1 MPLFRRFSIF
11 YAILFE
17 SLNLYENMEKE
28 NNMRRKSGGL
38 RALANLAKQR
48 MLNKDYKENI
58 AEDKLFKNKV
68 SAYFLE
74 NAKAM
79 KKLTA
84 ETKFVSISNKEDEE
98 FVRKVVSILMKNE
111 LRSLGELT
119 DKNYY
124 NSLNDREKQLYMLRL
139 SEKVTKI
146 KEEYDKTVVVTEF
159 IA

>member
-1 MPLFRRFSIF
+1 
-11 YAILFE
+11 
-17 SLNLYENMEKE
+17 MEKE

-124 NSLNDREKQLYMLRL
+124 NYLNDREKQLYMLRL

>member
-1 MPLFRRFSIF
+1 
-11 YAILFE
+11 
-17 SLNLYENMEKE
+17 
-28 NNMRRKSGGL
+28 MRRKSGGL

-98 FVRKVVSILMKNE
+98 FVRKFFSILMKNE

>member
-1 MPLFRRFSIF
+1 
-11 YAILFE
+11 
-17 SLNLYENMEKE
+17 
-28 NNMRRKSGGL
+28 
-38 RALANLAKQR
+38 
-48 MLNKDYKENI
+48 MLNKDYKENK

-98 FVRKVVSILMKNE
+98 FVRKVVSVLMKNE
-111 LRSLGELT
+111 LKSLGELT
-119 DKNYY
+119 DKDYY
-124 NSLNDREKQLYMLRL
+124 KSLNDREKQLYMLKL
-139 SEKVTKI
+139 SEKLNKI
-146 KEEYDKTVVVTEF
+146 KEAYEQKLLSNEL

>member
-1 MPLFRRFSIF
+1 
-11 YAILFE
+11 
-17 SLNLYENMEKE
+17 
-28 NNMRRKSGGL
+28 MRRKSGGL